1 MEHYLI
7 RIEERLRRDRDR
19 TVLSDYRGD
28 SFTGGRLAGE
38 LLRLHRLFRR
48 AGLAPGDR
56 IAIAARNSARWAAVF
71 LAANTYRAV
80 AVPILCDF
88 TPADI
93 ASLAEH
99 AGCLLLFTERRI
111 WDRMP
116 AEAVPAL
123 KGVVAVEDFSL
134 LRAADAVFGRAFAQ
148 FAEEPAEAPRDG
160 REEPLFPEIPPLD
173 ELMIINYTSGTT
185 GRPKGIM
192 LTGRNLSSNIAFAL
206 ARIPVPAGAASISML
221 PLAHMYGLA
230 FEFLYPLCGGSCV
243 TFLGV
248 APSPTVLLAAFAAVR
263 PYILITVPLVMEK
276 IVKGRVMPLLERPAI
291 RVLTAIPGLRR
302 LVYNRIR
309 RGILAS
315 FGGRVGTLVM
325 GGAPLSEGVER
336 ILRTAR
342 IPYTV
347 GYGMTECA
355 PLVAYEDWHA
365 FAPRSCGRVVTGLEI
380 RVASPD
386 PERMVGELQVRGENV
401 MQGYYRDPE
410 ATAAAFTE
418 DGWLRTGDL
427 GIIDRAGNIFIRGR
441 SKCMILSS
449 NGQNIY
455 PEEIEARLNLMPG
468 IAESLVVER
477 DGLLVAL
484 VALQNTPAAD
494 AGAKSGAKPG
504 AESGSSAV
512 PGAGIEPTA
521 EAVARSLEETRSRL
535 NALLPA
541 YSRIARI
548 EVLPDG
554 FAHTPKQS
562 IRRFLY
568 T

>member
-56 IAIAARNSARWAAVF
+56 IAIAARNSARWATVF

-93 ASLAEH
+93 SSLTEH

-116 AEAVPAL
+116 AGAMPAL
-123 KGVVAVEDFSL
+123 KGAVAVEDFSL
-134 LRAADAVFGRAFAQ
+134 LRAADASFGSAFAR
-148 FAEEPAEAPRDG
+148 FAAEPAGACGDG
-160 REEPLFPEIPPLD
+160 GEESLLPEVPPLD

-192 LTGRNLSSNIAFAL
+192 LTGRNLSSNISFAL
-206 ARIPVPAGAASISML
+206 ARIPVPDGATSISML

-230 FEFLYPLCGGSCV
+230 FEFLYPFCGGSRV

-263 PYILITVPLVMEK
+263 PYILITVP
-276 IVKGRVMPLLERPAI
+276 RVMPLLERPAI
-291 RVLTAIPGLRR
+291 RALTAVPGLRR
-302 LVYNRIR
+302 LVYSRIR

-315 FGGRVGTLVM
+315 FGGRVQTLVM

-427 GIIDRAGNIFIRGR
+427 GVIDRAGNIFIRGR
-441 SKCMILSS
+441 SKCMILSA

-455 PEEIEARLNLMPG
+455 PEEIEARLNLMPR

-484 VALQNTPAAD
+484 VALQNTPAAG
-494 AGAKSGAKPG
+494 AGAKPGAKPG
-504 AESGSSAV
+504 AESGSGAV
-512 PGAGIEPTA
+512 SEPTA